1 MHNSLITRRISDSL
15 EKGKSWKSFLYDGN
29 DDNWIMRVE
38 ALIQRGVL
46 ITILALA
53 IPQFSVLTNAH
64 GQEVNI
70 LVSTNSV
77 TLNMNLALRENL
89 TTLPQINTHISL
101 ANATSTIQPLE
112 QTFNTAIQSLV
123 PSARVSNIDI
133 RVKTS
138 NSSGTWLMIENYS
151 IVVTGANTNS
161 GSKIATNLSFVA
173 MNLSQPIQ
181 AGTSEINGV
190 GPTYLLPALE
200 AKAASNPNLV
210 FYIDGSNPRNAVIP
224 EQTTKTFWL
233 LDFTWIPPVSTWTY
247 NNDILG
253 QSTQW
258 THNPLSTRYNLT
270 LGRPSPEGG
279 LLASYVATYGLS
291 MSITVPS
298 NAWADGNTISYD
310 IPTPAETVMPAI
322 IITSLIIALAAL
334 ILDRRLT
341 RPLRA
346 RKKR

>member
-1 MHNSLITRRISDSL
+1 LL
-15 EKGKSWKSFLYDGN
+15 
-29 DDNWIMRVE
+29 
-38 ALIQRGVL
+38 L

-53 IPQFSVLTNAH
+53 ILQFSLLSSAH

-70 LVSTNSV
+70 MVTTNSV
-77 TLNMNLALRENL
+77 TLNMNLALQENL
-89 TTLPQINTHISL
+89 TTLPQINAHISL

-112 QTFNTAIQSLV
+112 QTFNNAIQSLV
-123 PSARVSNIDI
+123 PNARVSNLDI
-133 RVKTS
+133 SVKTS

-161 GSKIATNLSFVA
+161 GSNIAANLGFIA

-181 AGTSEINGV
+181 VGTTEINGV
-190 GPTYLLPALE
+190 GPAYLLPALE

-210 FYIDGSNPRNAVIP
+210 FFIDGSNPRTVTIP
-224 EQTTKTFWL
+224 AQTTTGFWL
-233 LDFTWIPPVSTWTY
+233 LDFTWIRPISTWTY

-253 QSTQW
+253 QSTKW
-258 THNPLSTRYNLT
+258 TLNPVDPLYNLT
-270 LGRPSPEGG
+270 LGLPSPEGG
-279 LLASYVATYGLS
+279 LRAKYVALYGLS
-291 MSITVPS
+291 TSLTVPS
-298 NAWADGNTISYD
+298 NAWANGNTVSYD
-310 IPTPAETVMPAI
+310 IPTPAESVTPAI
-322 IITSLIIALAAL
+322 ILATLIIALTAL